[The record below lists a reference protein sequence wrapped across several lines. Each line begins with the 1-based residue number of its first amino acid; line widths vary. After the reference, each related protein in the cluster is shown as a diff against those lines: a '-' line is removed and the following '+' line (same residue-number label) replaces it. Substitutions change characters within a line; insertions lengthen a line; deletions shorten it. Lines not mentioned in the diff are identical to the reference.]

1 MPKTKFL
8 TKNAPMPT
16 NLRMASPT
24 PSTAETF
31 ESKSDASDTEVSSRT
46 TYKSKPGEQW
56 FVSVLSLTSK
66 CFRWSEEDY
75 EFGLQFG
82 FDPQFS
88 SFLLTSGGMELHA
101 LEGSHGCIPFV
112 AIAAM
117 GDRPR
122 LRLIPVVSGFNL
134 QNEVYDVEFDG
145 AGDGERVVRKLVSM
159 GCTVVQRPEG

>member
-1 MPKTKFL
+1 
-8 TKNAPMPT
+8 
-16 NLRMASPT
+16 MASPT
-24 PSTAETF
+24 PSTADTF
-31 ESKSDASDTEVSSRT
+31 ESKSEASDMEVSSRT
-46 TYKSKPGEQW
+46 TYK
-56 FVSVLSLTSK
+56 SK

-82 FDPQFS
+82 FNPQFS
-88 SFLLTSGGMELHA
+88 SFLLTSGLMELHA

-134 QNEVYDVEFDG
+134 PNEVYDVEFDG

-159 GCTVVQRPEG
+159 GCTVVQRPEGSLAFNVGVDTKLGEMAVEITSTLTT